1 VLNKSTLRDPDVI
14 ECLRESFL
22 GVTFPPPKG
31 GGAVT
36 VEYPIVFSN
45 SDDDGG

>member
-1 VLNKSTLRDPDVI
+1 
-14 ECLRESFL
+14 
-22 GVTFPPPKG
+22 VTFPPPKG